1 MFSHYA
7 HILFLL
13 NLQQIGG
20 SCNSV
25 CVPKIPKVLSGFLT
39 PGAMISVQQLFC
51 KVLLW
56 NTAAADTPALTSV
69 GGKAN
74 SHTHT
79 LSGSHEKYKT
89 LSMDGIALFKE
100 KRRLKT
106 RGDVRHHCHSSH
118 DHRPP
123 TTKHGYPRRP
133 HTDTS
138 SPETSSS
145 ASCT

>member
-1 MFSHYA
+1 MHIFFFSSICSKLEAVVTQSACQKFPKCCRVFSRLGRWSLCNNFFARSYCET
-7 HILFLL
+7 LR
-13 NLQQIGG
+13 LQTHQHWHQWGE
-20 SCNSV
+20 
-25 CVPKIPKVLSGFLT
+25 KLT
-39 PGAMISVQQLFC
+39 HTQ
-51 KVLLW
+51 
-56 NTAAADTPALTSV
+56 
-69 GGKAN
+69 
-74 SHTHT
+74 THT